1 MRLYLE
7 VNVSGYILS
16 VGKVIKVVVG
26 VNFSG
31 ILGLVVGMGVGDW
44 FGRGV
49 CGRVGLFL
57 VV

>member
-31 ILGLVVGMGVGDW
+31 ILGLAVGMGVGDW